1 MNAMNGVDALAQLVG
16 VGVIWMSV
24 HCAGMCGP
32 IVLGLGVT
40 GPARV
45 LQYQAGRAVTYA
57 VLGAGAGLLGD
68 GLARVSSKAGVVV
81 ALVLGVVALARALP
95 PLRWGALPRRAK
107 VVRIGARPSFVD
119 VTLTR
124 VMRMITGA
132 PPFALGAALAFMP
145 CMIAVWALGL
155 AALTASAVW
164 GAVVM
169 VALVAMTTPW
179 LLLAGTLA
187 RLSARLSRIML
198 GVAGAWLI
206 LVAAAGAGV
215 VQHMHARVGPF
226 TLMLW

>member
-1 MNAMNGVDALAQLVG
+1 MTSMNGVDALLQLVG

-32 IVLGLGVT
+32 IVIGLGVT

-57 VLGAGAGLLGD
+57 LLGAATGLVGD
-68 GLARVSSKAGVVV
+68 GLTRVSSKAGVVV
-81 ALVLGVVALARALP
+81 ALVLGVIAIGRACNV
-95 PLRWGALPRRAK
+95 RLPRRTG
-107 VVRIGARPSFVD
+107 VVRIGARPSSLD
-119 VTLTR
+119 AMLTR
-124 VMRMITGA
+124 VMRVISGA

-145 CMIAVWALGL
+145 CMIALWALGL
-155 AALTASAVW
+155 AALTASPLW
-164 GAVVM
+164 GAIVM

-187 RLSARLSRIML
+187 RVSARFSRAML
-198 GVAGAWLI
+198 VVAGAWLL

-215 VQHMHARVGPF
+215 VHHMHARVGGF

>member
-1 MNAMNGVDALAQLVG
+1 MNAMNGVDALAQLLG

-57 VLGAGAGLLGD
+57 LLGGAAGLLGD
-68 GLARVSSKAGVVV
+68 GLARMSSKAGVVV
-81 ALVLGVVALARALP
+81 ALLLGVVALMRAFNVRLRMPSRAGAR
-95 PLRWGALPRRAK
+95 
-107 VVRIGARPSFVD
+107 VVRIGAPPSFFD
-119 VTLTR
+119 ATLTR
-124 VMRMITGA
+124 IMRVVTGA

-145 CMIAVWALGL
+145 CMIALWALGL
-155 AALTASAVW
+155 AALTASALW

-179 LLLAGTLA
+179 LLLAGALA
-187 RLSARLSRIML
+187 RVSARFSRVML

-206 LVAAAGAGV
+206 LVAAAGAGLIGHV
-215 VQHMHARVGPF
+215 HARVGGF